1 MRYIRIFAQ
10 QCKLSIMSAAIY
22 RSNFWLMF
30 IQSLVNSTASILTIE
45 FIYGSV
51 DAIAGWGKNEMIVLI
66 CTSLLVNQLFRGFI
80 HFNQNRFIGSVGN
93 GSFDRM
99 LLRPISVMFQ
109 ANTGSV
115 DMSCILSVTGP
126 LVILVIQMSLLGAG
140 LTVIKIALYI
150 LFVLNG
156 VLILSSFMLIL
167 YSFAFIFVKVDGM
180 TGLYYLIMDI
190 ADKPKEMFAREFMYG
205 FIFVIPAIPL
215 ANAPASVLLG
225 KGSFFMTIVYSS
237 VGLLF
242 ALASYLPVRM
252 GLRRYTSASS

>member
-1 MRYIRIFAQ
+1 MRYIRLFAV
-10 QCKLSIMSAAIY
+10 QCKLSVMAAAMF
-22 RSNFWLMF
+22 RMNFWLMF
-30 IQSLVNSTASILTIE
+30 IQSLVNSAAGILSIE

-51 DAIAGWGKNEMIVLI
+51 DTIAGWGKHEMIILI
-66 CTSLLVNQLFRGFI
+66 CTSLMVNQLFRGFI

-99 LLRPISVMFQ
+99 LLRPVSIVFQ
-109 ANTGSV
+109 TGTGSV
-115 DMSCILSVTGP
+115 DMSCILSVLGP
-126 LVILVIQMSLLGAG
+126 LVVLLIQMSLVGAG
-140 LTVIKIALYI
+140 VTILQVALYI

-156 VLILSSFMLIL
+156 VLILSSFMLLL
-167 YSFAFIFVKVDGM
+167 YSAAFLFVKVDGM
-180 TGLYYLIMDI
+180 TDLYYLIMDI

-225 KGSFFMTIVYSS
+225 KSDLPMMLIYLF
-237 VGLLF
+237 VGMIF
-242 ALASYLPVRM
+242 AAASCLSIRM